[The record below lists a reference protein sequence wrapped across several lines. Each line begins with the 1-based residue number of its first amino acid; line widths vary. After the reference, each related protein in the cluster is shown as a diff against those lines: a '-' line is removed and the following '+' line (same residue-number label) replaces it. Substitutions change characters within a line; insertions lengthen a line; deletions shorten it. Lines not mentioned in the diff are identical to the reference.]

1 MPGGH
6 GTDTEVGRLRTVLV
20 HRPGAELSRI
30 TPGNAATF
38 PCGRVPWLS
47 RAQAGQAV
55 SFERHVATSARLEQP
70 AWRSPGCPAASWAVP
85 AAARAA

>member
-30 TPGNAATF
+30 IHHQDDQVLFVHLGPAEGRGDRVITALGKPYLTIDA
-38 PCGRVPWLS
+38 PCYIV
-47 RAQAGQAV
+47 
-55 SFERHVATSARLEQP
+55 
-70 AWRSPGCPAASWAVP
+70 
-85 AAARAA
+85 

>member
-30 TPGNAATF
+30 TPGNAAAF

-47 RAQAGQAV
+47 RAQAEHDALPGPCAI
-55 SFERHVATSARLEQP
+55 R
-70 AWRSPGCPAASWAVP
+70 AWT
-85 AAARAA
+85 

>member
-30 TPGNAATF
+30 TPGNAAAF

-47 RAQAGQAV
+47 RAQAEHDAFTGTLRDQGV
-55 SFERHVATSARLEQP
+55 DVM
-70 AWRSPGCPAASWAVP
+70 
-85 AAARAA
+85 